1 MVALNEDAY
10 ELQCIE
16 WFKVTGWDY
25 LHGGVIAPEGA
36 APERATYKDVI
47 LVDRVEE
54 SLGRINPGVSRDVL
68 KRVRMMLESPGE
80 TDLLKA
86 NELIHRWFVEGVPMK
101 VREGG
106 EEKTRRISLVDFEN
120 PANNDWLAVNQ
131 FTVQGENNLRRPDI
145 VLFCNGIPVVVIEL
159 KNPTDIDAD
168 IWAAHNQ
175 LQLYKEQIPRLFYTN
190 VVLSI
195 DDGADARMGSL
206 TADKER
212 FLRWRSVDGDT
223 RDPYGAFAHG
233 RTLIEGLY
241 TPAHILEMLRFFT
254 IFQPIDGKMAKIVC
268 AYHQFYA
275 VKKAY
280 KRVLSASA
288 EGGDG
293 RGGLMWHTQGSGK
306 SIEMACLGG
315 MLATSTELQNPTIVL
330 VTDRNNLDT
339 QLYDTFVA
347 AKALLRQDPELA
359 NSRSDL
365 RDKIGS
371 RPAGGVIFTTIQK
384 FSLEDGEKSFPVLA
398 DRRNVFVFTDEAHRS
413 QYGFTAKLD
422 AKTKSFKTGYA
433 QHLRDALP
441 NATFVAFTGT
451 PVAATDRNTRQVF
464 GDEIDI
470 YDMIQANEDG
480 ATVPI
485 FYESRLVPIDL
496 TDAARKELDDLAE
509 GLIEDEEENEQ
520 ARFKQRWAELEKIV
534 GAKPRLEKIAADIVE
549 HFENRCKSP
558 ELADGKAMVVG
569 MSRHICVDLYD
580 EIVKIRPEWHST
592 DHRQGAIKIVFHS
605 SASDDEKIRP
615 HAYGSAQ
622 KRDLENRFK
631 DSKDPLKIVIVRDM
645 WLTGYDA
652 PPCHTMYV
660 DKPMKGHSLMQ
671 AIARVNRVFR
681 DKPGGLVVD
690 YIGIATELKE
700 ALGTYTGK
708 GKTATPVEFME
719 EALGVFFEK
728 LGIVRDMLHGCS
740 IEGFKEHPFEVIAKV
755 ADFVSGLEDGVKR
768 YSDAATALSRAY
780 ALVNSQQA
788 AIEQREEVTLY
799 QAIRVMLSK
808 GDNAK
813 KKVTDAERERLI
825 KQALNNGLVPE
836 GIVDIF
842 AAAGLASPNIG
853 LLSDEF
859 LAGIEHM
866 KYKNLAVEALQRLV
880 KGQIKARFKSN
891 VVKNS
896 EYSTLLDNALAKY
909 RNRAIST
916 AELIEEL
923 IELAKKM
930 NEQILAGNT
939 DGLTDQ
945 EIAFY
950 DALEENEAAVRE
962 MKHEDLVRLA
972 QELTKKVKANLKVDW
987 NIREQ
992 TQAAMRTMVR
1002 DLLDRYGYPPDF
1014 SDAAVDLVVRQA
1026 EVMSEDLMVGASAD
1040 GGWAYSAE

>member
-10 ELQCIE
+10 EVQCIE
-16 WFKVTGWDY
+16 WLKNIGWSY
-25 LHGGVIAPEGA
+25 LHGGVIAPEGT
-36 APERATYKDVI
+36 APERASYNDVI

-54 SLGRINPGVSRDVL
+54 SLARINPGVPRDVL
-68 KRVRMMLESPGE
+68 RRVRQLLESPGE
-80 TDLLKA
+80 TDVLKA
-86 NELIHRWFVEGVPMK
+86 NELIHQWFVEGVPMK
-101 VREGG
+101 VRDASG

-120 PANNDWLAVNQ
+120 PLNNDWLAVNQ
-131 FTVQGENNLRRPDI
+131 FSVTGPNNTRRPDI
-145 VLFCNGIPVVVIEL
+145 VLFVNGIPVVVIEL
-159 KNPTDIDAD
+159 KNPADLEAD
-168 IWAAHNQ
+168 IWDAYNQ
-175 LQLYKEQIPRLFYTN
+175 LQTYKEQIPRLFYTN
-190 VVLSI
+190 ALLAI
-195 DDGADARMGSL
+195 ADGADARMGSL

-212 FLRWRSVDGDT
+212 YLRWRSIDGES
-223 RDPYGAFAHG
+223 RDPHGAFGHG
-233 RTLIEGLY
+233 LTMIEGLF
-241 TPAHILEMLRFFT
+241 TPAHILEMLRYFT
-254 IFQPIDGKMAKIVC
+254 IFQPIGGQTVKIVC
-268 AYHQFYA
+268 AYHQFFA

-280 KRVLSASA
+280 VRALSAST

-306 SIEMACLGG
+306 SIEMACLAG
-315 MLATSTELQNPTIVL
+315 MLATSTALQNPTIVL
-330 VTDRNNLDT
+330 VTDRKNLDH

-347 AKALLRQDPELA
+347 AKALLRQDPEMA
-359 NSRSDL
+359 DSRSDL

-371 RPAGGVIFTTIQK
+371 RPAGGVVFTTIQK

-413 QYGFTAKLD
+413 QYGFTARLD
-422 AKTKSFKTGYA
+422 KKTESFKIGYA

-441 NATFVAFTGT
+441 NATFFAFTGT
-451 PVAATDRNTRQVF
+451 PIASADRDTRQVF
-464 GDEIDI
+464 GDEIDV
-470 YDMIQANEDG
+470 YDMLQANEDG

-485 FYESRLVPIDL
+485 FYESRLVEIDL
-496 TDAARKELDDLAE
+496 SDAARKELDDLADE
-509 GLIEDEEENEQ
+509 LVEDEEENVQ

-534 GAKPRLEKIAADIVE
+534 GAKPRLEKIAADLVQ
-549 HFENRCKSP
+549 HFEDRCKSP
-558 ELADGKAMVVG
+558 ELADGKAMIVG

-580 EIVKIRPEWHST
+580 EIIKLRPQWYSA

-615 HAYGSAQ
+615 HAYGAQQ

-631 DSKDPLKIVIVRDM
+631 DSNDSLKIVIVRDM
-645 WLTGYDA
+645 WLTGYDS

-660 DKPMKGHSLMQ
+660 DKPMKDHSLMQ

-700 ALGTYTGK
+700 AMGTYTGK
-708 GKTATPVEFME
+708 GKTATPVEFVE

-728 LGIVRDMLHGCS
+728 LGIVRDMLNGCP
-740 IEGFKEHPFEVIAKV
+740 IDGFKDKPFEVIPKV
-755 ADFVSGLEDGVKR
+755 ADFVLNLDDGKR
-768 YSDAATALSRAY
+768 RFSDTATALSRAY
-780 ALVNSQQA
+780 ALVNSQRV
-788 AIEQREEVTLY
+788 AIEHREEVTFY
-799 QAIRVMLSK
+799 QAIRVMLAK
-808 GDNAK
+808 TENAEH
-813 KKVTDAERERLI
+813 KVTDAERERLI
-825 KQALNNGLVPE
+825 KQALNNGLVPQ
-836 GIVDIF
+836 GIVNIF
-842 AAAGLASPNIG
+842 ALAGLESPNIG

-866 KYKNLAVEALQRLV
+866 KYKNLAVEALQRLI
-880 KGQIKARFKSN
+880 KGQIKARFKTN

-896 EYSTLLDNALAKY
+896 EYSSLLDNALAKY

-916 AELIEEL
+916 AQLIEEL

-930 NEQILAGNT
+930 NEQIRAGNS

-945 EIAFY
+945 EVAFY

-962 MKHEDLVRLA
+962 MKHEDLVLLA

-1002 DLLDRYGYPPDF
+1002 DLLDRFGYPPDF
-1014 SDAAVDLVVRQA
+1014 SEAAIDLVVRQA
-1026 EVMSEDLMVGASAD
+1026 VALTEALHDDASAN
-1040 GGWAYSAE
+1040 GWSVSV

>member
-16 WFKVTGWDY
+16 WLKATGWSY

-54 SLGRINPGVSRDVL
+54 SLGRINPGIPRDVL
-68 KRVRMMLESPGE
+68 RRVRQMIESPGE
-80 TDLLKA
+80 TDVLKA

-101 VREGG
+101 VREAG
-106 EEKTRRISLVDFEN
+106 EEKTRRVSIVDFEN

-131 FTVQGENNLRRPDI
+131 FTVRGENNLRRPDI

-168 IWAAHNQ
+168 IWDAFNQ

-190 VVLSI
+190 VVLSV

-206 TADKER
+206 TADTER
-212 FLRWRSVDGDT
+212 FLRWRSVDGEM
-223 RDPYGAFAHG
+223 RDPYGAFARG

-241 TPAHILEMLRFFT
+241 KPQHILEMLRFFT
-254 IFQPIDGKMAKIVC
+254 IFQPIGGKTAKIVC

-280 KRVLSASA
+280 KRALTASA

-330 VTDRNNLDT
+330 VTDRNNLDH
-339 QLYDTFVA
+339 QLYDTFAA

-359 NSRSDL
+359 ESRSDL

-384 FSLEDGEKSFPVLA
+384 FSLEDGEEAFPVLA

-413 QYGFTAKLD
+413 QYGFTARLD
-422 AKTKSFKTGYA
+422 AKTKGFKTGYA

-451 PVAATDRNTRQVF
+451 PVASADRDTRQVF

-485 FYESRLVPIDL
+485 FYESRLVEIDL
-496 TDAARKELDDLAE
+496 TDVARKELDDLAE
-509 GLIEDEEENEQ
+509 ELIEDEEENEQ
-520 ARFKQRWAELEKIV
+520 ALFKQRWAEMEKIV

-592 DHRQGAIKIVFHS
+592 DHRQGVIKIVFHS
-605 SASDDEKIRP
+605 LASDDEKIRP

-631 DSKDPLKIVIVRDM
+631 DSTDELKIVIVRDM

-660 DKPMKGHSLMQ
+660 DKPMKGHGLMQ

-708 GKTATPVEFME
+708 GKTGTPVEFME

-728 LGIVRDMLHGCS
+728 LGIVRDILNGCS
-740 IEGFKEHPFEVIAKV
+740 IEGFKEQPFEVIAKV

-788 AIEQREEVTLY
+788 AIEHREEVTLY

-842 AAAGLASPNIG
+842 AAAGLESPNIG

-859 LAGIEHM
+859 LAGLEHM

-916 AELIEEL
+916 AQLIEEL

-930 NEQILAGNT
+930 NEQIRAGNS

-962 MKHEDLVRLA
+962 MKHEDLVLLA

-1002 DLLDRYGYPPDF
+1002 DMLDRYGYPPDF
-1014 SDAAVDLVVRQA
+1014 SAAAVDLIVRQA

-1040 GGWAYSAE
+1040 GGWAYKAD

>member
-1 MVALNEDAY
+1 MNLNEDAY

-16 WFKVTGWDY
+16 WLKTIGWTH
-25 LHGGVIAPEGA
+25 LHGGVIAPEGN

-68 KRVRMMLESPGE
+68 RRVRQMIESPGE
-80 TDLLKA
+80 TDVLKA

-101 VREGG
+101 VRDGA
-106 EEKTRRISLVDFEN
+106 EEKTRRISLVDFDN
-120 PANNDWLAVNQ
+120 PSNNDWLAVNQ

-159 KNPTDIDAD
+159 KNPADIDAD
-168 IWAAHNQ
+168 IWDAYNQ

-190 VVLSI
+190 ALLSI

-206 TADKER
+206 TADTER
-212 FLRWRSVDGDT
+212 FLRWRSVDGET
-223 RDPYGAFAHG
+223 RDPYGNFAHG
-233 RTLIEGLY
+233 RALIEGLY
-241 TPAHILEMLRFFT
+241 TPVHILEMLRFFT
-254 IFQPIDGKMAKIVC
+254 IFQPIGGKTAKIVC

-280 KRVLSASA
+280 RRALVASA

-315 MLATSTELQNPTIVL
+315 MLATSTELENPTIVL
-330 VTDRNNLDT
+330 VTDRNNLDH

-359 NSRSDL
+359 DSRADL

-384 FSLEDGEKSFPVLA
+384 FSLEDGEESFPVLA

-413 QYGFTAKLD
+413 QYGFTARLD
-422 AKTKSFKTGYA
+422 KKTKGFKTGYA

-451 PVAATDRNTRQVF
+451 PVASADRDTRQVF

-485 FYESRLVPIDL
+485 FYESRLVEIDL
-496 TDAARKELDDLAE
+496 TDVARKELDDLAE
-509 GLIEDEEENEQ
+509 ELVEDDEENDQ
-520 ARFKQRWAELEKIV
+520 ARFKQRMAEMEKIV

-580 EIVKIRPEWHST
+580 EIVKLRPEWHST

-631 DSKDPLKIVIVRDM
+631 DPTDPLRIVIVRDM

-660 DKPMKGHSLMQ
+660 DKPMKGHGLMQ

-708 GKTATPVEFME
+708 GKTSTPVDFME
-719 EALGVFFEK
+719 EALAVFFEK
-728 LGIVRDMLHGCS
+728 LGIVRDMLNGCS
-740 IEGFKEHPFEVIAKV
+740 IEGFKEQPFEVIAKV

-788 AIEQREEVTLY
+788 AIEHREEVTLY

-825 KQALNNGLVPE
+825 KQALNNGLIPE

-842 AAAGLASPNIG
+842 AAAGLESPNIG

-859 LAGIEHM
+859 LAGLEHM

-916 AELIEEL
+916 AQLIEEL

-930 NEQILAGNT
+930 NEQIRAGNA
-939 DGLTDQ
+939 DGLSEQ

-962 MKHEDLVRLA
+962 MKHEDLVQLA

-1014 SDAAVDLVVRQA
+1014 SAKAVDLIVRQA
-1026 EVMSEDLMVGASAD
+1026 EVMSEDLMVGATAD
-1040 GGWAYSAE
+1040 GGWGIETD

>member
-16 WFKVTGWDY
+16 WLKATGWKHI
-25 LHGGVIAPEGA
+25 HGGVIAPEGVA
-36 APERATYKDVI
+36 SERATYKDVI

-54 SLGRINPGVSRDVL
+54 SLGRINPGVPRDVL
-68 KRVRMMLESPGE
+68 RRVRQMLESPGE
-80 TDLLKA
+80 TDVLKA

-101 VREGG
+101 VREAG
-106 EEKTRRISLVDFEN
+106 EEKTRRVSLVDFEN

-168 IWAAHNQ
+168 IWDAFNQ

-190 VVLSI
+190 VVLSV

-206 TADKER
+206 TADTER
-212 FLRWRSVDGDT
+212 FLRWRSVDGEM
-223 RDPYGAFAHG
+223 RDPYGAFAPG

-241 TPAHILEMLRFFT
+241 RPQHILEMLRFFT
-254 IFQPIDGKMAKIVC
+254 IFQPIGGKTAKIVC

-280 KRVLSASA
+280 KRALTASA

-330 VTDRNNLDT
+330 VTDRNNLDH

-359 NSRSDL
+359 ESRSDL

-384 FSLEDGEKSFPVLA
+384 FSLEDGEESFPVLA

-451 PVAATDRNTRQVF
+451 PVASADRDTRQVF

-485 FYESRLVPIDL
+485 FYESRLVEIDL

-509 GLIEDEEENEQ
+509 ELVEDDEENEQ
-520 ARFKQRWAELEKIV
+520 ARFKQRMAEMEKIV

-580 EIVKIRPEWHST
+580 EIVKLRPEWHST

-631 DSKDPLKIVIVRDM
+631 DPNDSLKIVIVRDM

-660 DKPMKGHSLMQ
+660 DKPMKGHGLMQ

-708 GKTATPVEFME
+708 GKSGTPVEFME

-728 LGIVRDMLHGCS
+728 LGIVRDMLNGCS
-740 IEGFKEHPFEVIAKV
+740 IEGFKEQPFEVMAKV

-780 ALVNSQQA
+780 ALVNSQHA
-788 AIEQREEVTLY
+788 AIEHREEVTLY
-799 QAIRVMLSK
+799 QAIRVVL
-808 GDNAK
+808 AK
-813 KKVTDAERERLI
+813 TGNTTTKVTDAERERLI

-842 AAAGLASPNIG
+842 AAAGLESPNIG

-859 LAGIEHM
+859 LAGLEHM

-916 AELIEEL
+916 AQLIEEL

-930 NEQILAGNT
+930 NEQIRAGNS

-962 MKHEDLVRLA
+962 MKHEDLVLLA

-1002 DLLDRYGYPPDF
+1002 DMLDRYGYPPDF
-1014 SDAAVDLVVRQA
+1014 SAAAVDLIVRQA

-1040 GGWAYSAE
+1040 GGWAYSAD

>member
-16 WFKVTGWDY
+16 WLKASGWSY
-25 LHGGVIAPEGA
+25 VHGGVIAPEGT

-54 SLGRINPGVSRDVL
+54 SLGRINPGVPKDVL
-68 KRVRMMLESPGE
+68 KRVRQMLESPGE

-120 PANNDWLAVNQ
+120 RANNEWLAVNQ
-131 FTVQGENNLRRPDI
+131 FSVTGENNTRRPDI
-145 VLFCNGIPVVVIEL
+145 VLFVNGVPVVVIEL
-159 KNPTDIDAD
+159 KNPANLEAD
-168 IWAAHNQ
+168 IWEAHNQ
-175 LQLYKEQIPRLFYTN
+175 LQTYKEQIPKLFYTN
-190 VVLSI
+190 ALLAVA
-195 DDGADARMGSL
+195 DGADARMGSL
-206 TADKER
+206 TADQER
-212 FLRWRSVDGDT
+212 FLRWRSIDGVE
-223 RDPYGAFAHG
+223 RDPHG
-233 RTLIEGLY
+233 VFGHDRTMIEGLF
-241 TPAHILEMLRFFT
+241 TPEHILEMLRYFT
-254 IFQPIDGKMAKIVC
+254 IFQPIDGKTVKIVC
-268 AYHQFYA
+268 AYHQFFA
-275 VKKAY
+275 VKKGFA
-280 KRVLSASA
+280 RALRASA
-288 EGGDG
+288 AGGDG

-306 SIEMACLGG
+306 SIEMACLAG
-315 MLATSTELQNPTIVL
+315 MLATSTEFKNPTIVL
-330 VTDRNNLDT
+330 VTDRKNLDT

-347 AKALLRQDPELA
+347 AKMLLRQDPELA
-359 NSRSDL
+359 DSRDDL

-384 FSLEDGEKSFPVLA
+384 FGLEEGEDKYPVLA

-413 QYGFTAKLD
+413 QYGFKARLDKKTQGFKL
-422 AKTKSFKTGYA
+422 GYA

-451 PVAATDRNTRQVF
+451 PIAQADKDTRKVF

-470 YDMIQANEDG
+470 YDMLQANEDG

-485 FYESRLVPIDL
+485 FYESRLVKIDL
-496 TDAARKELDDLAE
+496 TDHARKELDDLAE
-509 GLIEDEEENEQ
+509 ELIEDDEEDEQ
-520 ARFKQRWAELEKIV
+520 AKFKQRWAELEKIV
-534 GAKPRLEKIAADIVE
+534 GAKPRLAKIAADVVK
-549 HFENRCKSP
+549 HFEDRCKSP
-558 ELADGKAMVVG
+558 ELADGKAMFVG
-569 MSRHICVDLYD
+569 MSRNICVDLYD
-580 EIVKIRPEWHST
+580 EIVKLRPDWHS
-592 DHRQGAIKIVFHS
+592 DNHREGAIKIVFHS

-631 DSKDPLKIVIVRDM
+631 KASDPLKIVIVRDM
-645 WLTGYDA
+645 WLTGYDS

-660 DKPMKGHSLMQ
+660 DKPMKSHSLMQ
-671 AIARVNRVFR
+671 AIARVNRVFK

-690 YIGIATELKE
+690 YIGIATELKD

-708 GKTATPVEFME
+708 GKTETPVEFME

-728 LGIVRDMLHGCS
+728 LGIVRDILHGCP
-740 IEGFKEHPFEVIAKV
+740 IDGFKEQPFAVIPKV
-755 ADFVSGLEDGVKR
+755 ADFVLNLEDGLKR
-768 YSDAATALSRAY
+768 FSDAATALSRAY
-780 ALVNSQQA
+780 ALVNSQKE
-788 AIEQREEVTLY
+788 AIEHRQEITLY
-799 QAIRVMLSK
+799 QAIRDMFIKTAVT
-808 GDNAK
+808 K
-813 KKVTDAERERLI
+813 KKVTDAERELLI

-842 AAAGLASPNIG
+842 AAAGLQTPNIG

-859 LAGIEHM
+859 LSGLEHM
-866 KYKNLAVEALQRLV
+866 KYKNLGVEALQRLL
-880 KGQIKARFKSN
+880 KGNIKARFKSSI
-891 VVKNS
+891 VKNT
-896 EYSTLLDNALAKY
+896 EYSKLLDNALAKY
-909 RNRAIST
+909 RNRAISV
-916 AELIEEL
+916 AQLLEEL
-923 IELAKKM
+923 IELAKKV
-930 NEQILAGNT
+930 NEEIRTGNS

-945 EIAFY
+945 EVAFY
-950 DALEENEAAVRE
+950 DALEANAAAVRE

-1002 DLLDRYGYPPDF
+1002 DLLDRYDYPPDF
-1014 SDAAVDLVVRQA
+1014 SASAIELVVRQA
-1026 EVMSEDLMVGASAD
+1026 EALSEDLMVGHV
-1040 GGWAYSAE
+1040 

>member
-1 MVALNEDAY
+1 MVVLNEDAY

-16 WFKVTGWDY
+16 WLRATGWNY
-25 LHGGVIAPEGA
+25 LHGGVIAPEGNS
-36 APERATYKDVI
+36 PERATYKDVI

-54 SLGRINPGVSRDVL
+54 SLGRINPGVPRDVL
-68 KRVRMMLESPGE
+68 KRVCQMLESPGE
-80 TDLLKA
+80 TDVLKA

-101 VREGG
+101 VRDAG
-106 EEKTRRISLVDFEN
+106 EEKTRRISLVDFDN
-120 PANNDWLAVNQ
+120 PENNDWLAVNQ

-159 KNPTDIDAD
+159 KNPTEIDAD
-168 IWAAHNQ
+168 IWDAYNQ

-190 VVLSI
+190 ALLSI

-206 TADKER
+206 TADTER
-212 FLRWRSVDGDT
+212 FLRWRSVDGET
-223 RDPYGAFAHG
+223 RDPYGNFAHG

-254 IFQPIDGKMAKIVC
+254 IFQPIGGKTAKIVC

-280 KRVLSASA
+280 KRALVASA

-315 MLATSTELQNPTIVL
+315 MLATSTELENPTIVL
-330 VTDRNNLDT
+330 VTDRNNLDH

-359 NSRSDL
+359 ESRSDL

-384 FSLEDGEKSFPVLA
+384 FSLEEGEESFPVLA

-413 QYGFTAKLD
+413 QYGFTARLD
-422 AKTKSFKTGYA
+422 KKTKGFKTGYA

-451 PVAATDRNTRQVF
+451 PVASADRDTRQVF

-485 FYESRLVPIDL
+485 FYESRLVEIDL
-496 TDAARKELDDLAE
+496 TDVARKELDDLAE
-509 GLIEDEEENEQ
+509 ELVEDEEENEQ
-520 ARFKQRWAELEKIV
+520 ARFKQRWAEMEKIV

-580 EIVKIRPEWHST
+580 EIVKLRPDWHST

-631 DSKDPLKIVIVRDM
+631 DPNDPLKIVIVRDM

-660 DKPMKGHSLMQ
+660 DKPMKGHGLMQ

-708 GKTATPVEFME
+708 GKTGTPVDFME
-719 EALGVFFEK
+719 EALAVFFEK
-728 LGIVRDMLHGCS
+728 LGIVRDMLNGFS
-740 IEGFKEHPFEVIAKV
+740 IEGFKKEPYPVISAG
-755 ADFVSGLEDGVKR
+755 ADFVLGLEDGVKR

-788 AIEQREEVTLY
+788 AIEHREEVTLY
-799 QAIRVMLSK
+799 HGIRVMLSK
-808 GDNAK
+808 GDNTK

-825 KQALNNGLVPE
+825 KQALNNGLIPE
-836 GIVDIF
+836 GIIDIF
-842 AAAGLASPNIG
+842 AAAGLESPNIG

-859 LAGIEHM
+859 LAGLEHM
-866 KYKNLAVEALQRLV
+866 KYKNLAVEALQRLL

-916 AELIEEL
+916 AQLIEEL

-930 NEQILAGNT
+930 NEQIRAGNA
-939 DGLTDQ
+939 DGLTEQ

-962 MKHEDLVRLA
+962 MKHEDLVLLA

-1002 DLLDRYGYPPDF
+1002 DMLDRYGYPPDF
-1014 SDAAVDLVVRQA
+1014 SAAAVDLIVRQA